1 MYIYI
6 ADEKPELKHAL
17 KEVLAIA
24 SHWKIIGTFLG
35 IESHILHEISH
46 DEKGVKNQLR
56 EMLSKWI
63 NQCHPTPTWR
73 ALANSVADV
82 NRAKA
87 KSIMDR
93 FATQ

>member
-1 MYIYI
+1 M
-6 ADEKPELKHAL
+6 
-17 KEVLAIA
+17 
-24 SHWKIIGTFLG
+24 
-35 IESHILHEISH
+35 ESHVLHEINT

-56 EMLSKWI
+56 EVLARWL
-63 NQCHPTPTWR
+63 NQCVPSPTWR
-73 ALANSVADV
+73 ALADSVANV